1 LINYVKYGVYYT
13 IYLVRGLSGKVQ
25 DGKDLPFRELADT
38 FERIEIISSRTQM
51 TVLLVNLFKKTP
63 PEIID
68 RVIYLLQGRL
78 WPDWKG
84 LPELGVGEKMLIKA
98 IALATQSTDSEV
110 ERLYKSLGDLGKAA
124 EKLKAMYEEKLKK
137 TSVSILAFIPA
148 KRELTV
154 NQVYDTLTRVA
165 LATGEGSRDIKLKL
179 LAGLLS
185 DASPKEAKYI
195 VRFVEGRLRLGI
207 GDATIMDALAIVY
220 GGGAHA
226 RPIIERAYNLR
237 ADLGHVAKVLATEGL
252 EALKKIKPQVG
263 IPIRPMLAERLNDP
277 REMLKKVGGE
287 AFIEYKYDGERA
299 QIHKAGDKIWIYS
312 RRLENITHQYPDVV
326 EYARKYIRAREA
338 IVEGEIV
345 AYDPDTGELRPFQE
359 LMRRKRKHDIHI
371 AIKEV
376 PVKVFLFDLLYVDGE
391 DYTMK
396 PLPERRAKLLE
407 VIEQTD
413 VFQVAEYIK
422 TRDPDE
428 LEKFFLKAIEE
439 GAEGVMVK
447 ALHRNA
453 IYQAGTRGWLW
464 IKYKRDYK
472 SEMIDTVDLVVVG
485 AFYGRG
491 RRGGK
496 FGALLMAA
504 YNPEKDVFETVCKV
518 GSGFKDE
525 DIDKLPEMLKPYII
539 ERKHPRV
546 VAKMEP
552 DVWVTPALV
561 AEIIGAELTLSPLH
575 TCCLDA
581 IKPGVG
587 ISIRFPRFI
596 RWRPDK
602 GPEDATTSQ
611 ELLEMYKRQLKKIT
625 VQT

>member
-1 LINYVKYGVYYT
+1 MSSTEKYVG
-13 IYLVRGLSGKVQ
+13 
-25 DGKDLPFRELADT
+25 DMPFREIADT
-38 FERIEIISSRTQM
+38 FEKIELITSRTQM
-51 TVLLVNLFKKTP
+51 TLYLVNLFKKTP

-68 RVIYLLQGRL
+68 RVVYILQGRL

-98 IALATQSTDSEV
+98 IALATHSRESEV
-110 ERLYKSLGDLGKAA
+110 ESLYKSLGDLGKAA
-124 EKLKAMYEEKLKK
+124 ESLKK
-137 TSVSILAFIPA
+137 KAEERAKKAVSILAFMPA
-148 KRELTV
+148 KKELTV
-154 NQVYDTLTRVA
+154 NHVYETLTRIA
-165 LATGEGSRDIKLKL
+165 LAQGEGSRDIKLKL
-179 LAGLLS
+179 LAGLLT

-195 VRFVEGRLRLGI
+195 VRFVEGRLRVGI
-207 GDATIMDALAIVY
+207 GDATIMDALAVVY

-237 ADLGHVAKVLATEGL
+237 SDLGMIAKMVAEKGI
-252 EALKKIKPQVG
+252 EALKGIKPEVG
-263 IPIRPMLAERLNDP
+263 IPIRPMLAERLSDP
-277 REMLKKVGGE
+277 KEMLTKAGGK
-287 AFIEYKYDGERA
+287 AYVEYKYDGERA
-299 QIHKAGDKIWIYS
+299 QIHKKGDKIWIYS

-326 EYARKYIRAREA
+326 DYARRYIKADEA

-345 AYDPDTGELRPFQE
+345 VYDPDTGELRPFQE
-359 LMRRKRKHDIHI
+359 LMHRKRKHDIHI
-371 AIKEV
+371 AIKEY

-391 DYTMK
+391 DYTEK
-396 PLPERRAKLLE
+396 PLPERRAKLKE
-407 VIEQTD
+407 IIEETD
-413 VFQVAEYIK
+413 VFQIAEYIE
-422 TRDPDE
+422 TDNPEE

-453 IYQAGTRGWLW
+453 IYQAGVRGWLW

-472 SEMIDTVDLVVVG
+472 SEMTDTVDLVVVG

-496 FGALLMAA
+496 FGALLMAS

-525 DIDKLPEMLKPYII
+525 DLEKLPEMLKPYML

-552 DVWVTPALV
+552 DVWIMPALV

-575 TCCLDA
+575 TCCLDVV
-581 IKPGVG
+581 KSGVG

-611 ELLEMYKRQLKKIT
+611 ELLEMYKRQLKKIA
-625 VQT
+625 VQ

>member
-1 LINYVKYGVYYT
+1 MQIYYLGCT
-13 IYLVRGLSGKVQ
+13 VLSVTEQVPYKG
-25 DGKDLPFRELADT
+25 DMPFRELADT
-38 FERIEIISSRTQM
+38 FERIELISSRTQM

-68 RVIYLLQGRL
+68 RVVYLLQGKL

-84 LPELGVGEKMLIKA
+84 LPELGIGEKMLIKA
-98 IALATQSTDSEV
+98 IALATQSKESEV
-110 ERLYKSLGDLGKAA
+110 ETLYKSLGDLGRATERLKQKA
-124 EKLKAMYEEKLKK
+124 EKVLAK
-137 TSVSILAFIPA
+137 TVSILSFVSV
-148 KRELTV
+148 KKELTV
-154 NQVYDTLTRVA
+154 NQVYDTLARVA
-165 LATGEGSRDIKLKL
+165 LAQGEGSRDIKLRL
-179 LAGLLS
+179 LAGLIS

-220 GGGAHA
+220 GGGAHT

-237 ADLGHVAKVLATEGL
+237 ADLGNVAKILATQGIET
-252 EALKKIKPQVG
+252 LKNIKPQVG
-263 IPIRPMLAERLNDP
+263 IPIRPMLAERLSDP
-277 REMLKKVGGE
+277 SEILRKAGGK
-287 AFIEYKYDGERA
+287 AFVEYKYDGERA
-299 QIHKAGDKIWIYS
+299 QIHKSGDEIWIFS
-312 RRLENITHQYPDVV
+312 RRLENITKQYPDVV
-326 EYARKYIRAREA
+326 EYARKYIKAEEA

-345 AYDPDTGELRPFQE
+345 AYDPETGELRPFQE
-359 LMRRKRKHDIHI
+359 LMHRKRKHDIHV
-371 AIKEV
+371 AIKEY
-376 PVKVFLFDLLYVDGE
+376 PVKVYLFDLLYADGE
-391 DYTMK
+391 DYTLK
-396 PLPERRAKLLE
+396 PLPERRAKLKE
-407 VIEQTD
+407 VIEETD
-413 VFQVAEYIK
+413 VLQLAEYIE
-422 TRDPDE
+422 TDDPEE

-439 GAEGVMVK
+439 GGEGVMVK
-447 ALHRNA
+447 ALHKNA

-496 FGALLMAA
+496 FGALLMAS

-525 DIDKLPEMLKPYII
+525 DLDKLPEMLKPYIL
-539 ERKHPRV
+539 ERRHPRV
-546 VAKMEP
+546 VARLEP

-575 TCCLDA
+575 TCCIDK

-611 ELLEMYKRQLKKIT
+611 ELLEMYKRQLKKVT
-625 VQT
+625 VK